1 MALARALAVRP
12 QVLLLDEPLSALDA
26 KVRVQLRDEIK
37 RIQSEIGITALFV
50 THDQEEALAVADRVG
65 VMRSGKLEQIGTPE
79 EIYAKPLSGFVA
91 DFIGVTNELPGRVVG
106 DTATVLGQRVPLLA
120 NSATGDVKVLVR
132 PENIRLAADPQGDGE
147 VVVVAFLGALS
158 RVQVRLTDGSLIN
171 AQVSVSDASALEVGE
186 RVSVGLEPVP
196 ALAV

>member
-91 DFIGVTNELPGRVVG
+91 DFIGVTNELPGQVVG

>member
-1 MALARALAVRP
+1 M
-12 QVLLLDEPLSALDA
+12 
-26 KVRVQLRDEIK
+26 
-37 RIQSEIGITALFV
+37 
-50 THDQEEALAVADRVG
+50 
-65 VMRSGKLEQIGTPE
+65 
-79 EIYAKPLSGFVA
+79 SGFVA
-91 DFIGVTNELPGRVVG
+91 DFIGVTNELPGQVVG